1 MPNTPDV
8 HAVDQTG
15 RGDAEASL
23 ECRTRSASGCL
34 SAATS
39 ASYGIVLGVKGT
51 ILSKSESY
59 GRGQLAGHRVQRS
72 IPLIAV

>member
-1 MPNTPDV
+1 MPDTPDV
-8 HAVDQTG
+8 RAVDQTG

-34 SAATS
+34 SCQIGFLRNRPRRRT
-39 ASYGIVLGVKGT
+39 GT

-59 GRGQLAGHRVQRS
+59 GRGQLAGH
-72 IPLIAV
+72 